1 MSPFPY
7 SSDNKRYHTWN
18 YHLRQVFG
26 TKVCKV
32 ALDSGLTCPNRD
44 GSRGAGGCTYC
55 SPRRSGD
62 FSGSPSLPLAVQFE
76 LGKREM
82 AKKWPSARFLPYLQA
97 GSSTYAPAEQLR
109 RLWEP
114 LLSHPDT
121 AGLCIA
127 TRADCLPPPVLDY
140 LEEINRRTYLI
151 VELGLQTIHDAT
163 AKRINRCHT
172 YQEFLQGV
180 QALSERNIR
189 ICVHLIN
196 GLPGEMPE
204 MMRQSAQAVG
214 RLPIHSVK
222 LHLLHVLR
230 DTPLGDAYSASPFPL
245 MSREEYVHLVCDQL
259 ELLPPHIVIQRLT
272 GDGDARALLAPLW
285 SRRKREVLN
294 EIDRELSRRNTVQG
308 AKSQV

>member
-62 FSGSPSLPLAVQFE
+62 FSGIPSLPLSVQFE

-127 TRADCLPPPVLDY
+127 TRADCLPP
-140 LEEINRRTYLI
+140 RCW
-151 VELGLQTIHDAT
+151 TIWKKST
-163 AKRINRCHT
+163 ASPISSWSWV
-172 YQEFLQGV
+172 F
-180 QALSERNIR
+180 
-189 ICVHLIN
+189 
-196 GLPGEMPE
+196 
-204 MMRQSAQAVG
+204 RQSMMQ
-214 RLPIHSVK
+214 RLNTSTAA
-222 LHLLHVLR
+222 
-230 DTPLGDAYSASPFPL
+230 TPMRNSWRAYRRWPGGASASAFT
-245 MSREEYVHLVCDQL
+245 SSTACRV
-259 ELLPPHIVIQRLT
+259 
-272 GDGDARALLAPLW
+272 
-285 SRRKREVLN
+285 RR
-294 EIDRELSRRNTVQG
+294 RR
-308 AKSQV
+308 